1 MLLTNGVT
9 VNLGCLEDA
18 DEDGI
23 CDTQDACTDQ
33 SAENFNAEGN
43 GACEYLKWFIPEE
56 LASDVAV
63 LAVVAPEGY
72 QEGSFACVEA
82 VVSDDNYCVDSFW
95 DDICQAA
102 YLECVAA
109 GEGVLGAFE
118 YGVGDEGPAGG
129 IIVYVDTFD
138 VHRDFDYLEAAKEDY
153 VFTEF
158 FYGPQVESFSMDCSP
173 PLVLQP
179 TETGSEVT
187 PFSSSGAEITP
198 SGFRIRNAGGAAIG
212 TGHMNS
218 LELARFGTCSNFVAD
233 VAMRYEQ
240 NGFRD
245 FFIPSIAE
253 LEVMSAVLG
262 PLATVGLL
270 GGGGD
275 ENASNQGMG
284 GSYWSSTE
292 FDATRAYGVFV
303 LNLGSTAVLTG
314 LDTFDSTNKIRLVRA
329 F

>member
-1 MLLTNGVT
+1 
-9 VNLGCLEDA
+9 
-18 DEDGI
+18 
-23 CDTQDACTDQ
+23 
-33 SAENFNAEGN
+33 
-43 GACEYLKWFIPEE
+43 
-56 LASDVAV
+56 
-63 LAVVAPEGY
+63 
-72 QEGSFACVEA
+72 
-82 VVSDDNYCVDSFW
+82 
-95 DDICQAA
+95 
-102 YLECVAA
+102 
-109 GEGVLGAFE
+109 
-118 YGVGDEGPAGG
+118 
-129 IIVYVDTFD
+129 
-138 VHRDFDYLEAAKEDY
+138 
-153 VFTEF
+153 
-158 FYGPQVESFSMDCSP
+158 
-173 PLVLQP
+173 
-179 TETGSEVT
+179 
-187 PFSSSGAEITP
+187 
-198 SGFRIRNAGGAAIG
+198 
-212 TGHMNS
+212 MNS

-233 VAMRYEQ
+233 VAMLYEQ

-292 FDATRAYGVFV
+292 FDATQAYGVFV